1 MGAPRQVA
9 MSPAMIDT
17 ATCIKLKD
25 EKKISQG
32 TEEQGTGSKRR
43 LVPTDA
49 VPTNF
54 KVRLQIVS
62 CYLITYVFLAE
73 I

>member
-1 MGAPRQVA
+1 MGEGFEFEVDREALQSILENRGLA
-9 MSPAMIDT
+9 RTI
-17 ATCIKLKD
+17 
-25 EKKISQG
+25 QG